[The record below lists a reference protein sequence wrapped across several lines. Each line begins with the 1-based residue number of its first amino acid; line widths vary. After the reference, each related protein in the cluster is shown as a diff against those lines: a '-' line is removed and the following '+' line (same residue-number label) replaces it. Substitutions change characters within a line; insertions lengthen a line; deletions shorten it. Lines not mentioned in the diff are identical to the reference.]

1 MSGFCFDLARLCAY
15 ESKRGVNDIQLLQ
28 MPGTL
33 IFTQREKLASEALEW
48 GADQTL
54 WIDSDQRFP
63 ANALEILQSRQV
75 SMIGTNATTRREPI
89 LPTALNLKIER
100 EMLNGKPEGE
110 PYQVWHKVESRNKKG
125 IEQVTAGASVLN
137 HLATCWTPAMR
148 AFLENRLP
156 IATQSE
162 SIQAG
167 YRPSFKRVAR
177 TGPRTVKRRP
187 AHTHK
192 SKQVAQ

>member
-1 MSGFCFDLARLCAY
+1 MNLNESGKGSSARL
-15 ESKRGVNDIQLLQ
+15 D
-28 MPGTL
+28 
-33 IFTQREKLASEALEW
+33 SEAISLFGRHTVEK
-48 GADQTL
+48 AKLKQVYDEYDMRQNCVL
-54 WIDSDQRFP
+54 WEVVYGNTFRGRPYSVHPFFARVMQ
-63 ANALEILQSRQV
+63 NY
-75 SMIGTNATTRREPI
+75 
-89 LPTALNLKIER
+89 TAEQL
-100 EMLNGKPEGE
+100 
-110 PYQVWHKVESRNKKG
+110 
-125 IEQVTAGASVLN
+125 EQVTAGASVLN

-162 SIQAG
+162 TVEAG